1 MLCQDEPNP
10 FSLDSGTDGK
20 AKQESDCT
28 LDYITISG
36 SSVSCVQGSQNG
48 NALTNKYCGQKLNPV
63 KEAETNVAICGTFFI
78 FNTECLDTYFCILD
92 CTAPF
97 SVQIVTDALTD
108 KADATTANDDPNNS
122 RGLCLEWTQIPCQG

>member
-1 MLCQDEPNP
+1 MCIRPEPGFCCIQYMLCQDEPNP

-28 LDYITISG
+28 LDYIAISG

-63 KEAETNVAICGTFFI
+63 KESLTDVAICGTFS
-78 FNTECLDTYFCILD
+78 
-92 CTAPF
+92 F
-97 SVQIVTDALTD
+97 SLQNFLIHIYVF
-108 KADATTANDDPNNS
+108 
-122 RGLCLEWTQIPCQG
+122 

>member
-28 LDYITISG
+28 LDYIAISG

-63 KEAETNVAICGTFFI
+63 KESLTDVAICGTFS
-78 FNTECLDTYFCILD
+78 
-92 CTAPF
+92 F
-97 SVQIVTDALTD
+97 SLQNFWIHIYVF
-108 KADATTANDDPNNS
+108 
-122 RGLCLEWTQIPCQG
+122 